1 MQELLKRL
9 QHQGGSTPVKVYLWE
24 KRPLDFPGCQSFL
37 GNGCRIVFGEWETV
51 APLLRAYEKDILYLH
66 TECDRRGALLPMLP
80 LQTQKA
86 RVEPGARIRDGAL
99 LEEKAVVLMGAV
111 INTGA
116 RVGSGSMIDMNAV
129 LGAGAQ
135 VGKNCHIAAG
145 AVLAG
150 MLEPGSPKPVVVEDG
165 AFIGANAVVLAGC
178 RVGKNAV
185 VAAGSVVT
193 GDIPADMVAAGCPA
207 RPIKKKDERTAQR
220 TALTK
225 ELR

>member
-1 MQELLKRL
+1 MQELLKMLSRRE
-9 QHQGGSTPVKVYLWE
+9 GSTPVKVFLWE
-24 KRPLDFPGCQSFL
+24 KAPIEVPGCRCFA
-37 GNGCRIVFGEWETV
+37 GNGCRILIGQWETI
-51 APLLRAYEKDILYLH
+51 APILEERRADIMDVFI
-66 TECDRRGALLPMLP
+66 ECDRRNAKLPLLP
-80 LQTQKA
+80 LQALSA
-86 RVEPGARIRDGAL
+86 RVEPGALIREGATI
-99 LEEKAVVLMGAV
+99 EESAVVLMGAV

-150 MLEPGSPKPVVVEDG
+150 MLEPGSPKPVAVEDG

-193 GDIPADMVAAGCPA
+193 GDIPADTVAAGCPA